1 MQGLQAVSE
10 GNYLSAVENSYQAQ
24 VCNAVAFAIAILLQ
38 FTLFVLLITFIVL
51 FVLFATFR

>member
-51 FVLFATFR
+51 FATYR